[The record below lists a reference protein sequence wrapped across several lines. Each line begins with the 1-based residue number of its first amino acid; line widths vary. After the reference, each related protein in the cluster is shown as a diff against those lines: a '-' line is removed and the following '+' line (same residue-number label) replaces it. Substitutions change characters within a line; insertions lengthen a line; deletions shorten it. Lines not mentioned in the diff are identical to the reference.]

1 MAIYKTK
8 NGKNLKIILW
18 KDSFISATL
27 LSFGVEWF
35 HVGVGVPAALVRFAR
50 GDHATA
56 GACDWVHTS
65 LLEQVLLLQLPVL
78 VGPVEPRLGHL
89 VRELSIA
96 LAQVTLAITIVCA
109 LGIHCIGLKIEVR

>member
-8 NGKNLKIILW
+8 NGKKLKIILW

-65 LLEQVLLLQLPVL
+65 LLEQVLLLQLPML
-78 VGPVEPRLGHL
+78 VRPVEPRFGDL
-89 VRELSIA
+89 VRELSVA
-96 LAQVTLAITIVCA
+96 LAQVALAIAIVRA
-109 LGIHCIGLKIEVR
+109 LVIHRIG